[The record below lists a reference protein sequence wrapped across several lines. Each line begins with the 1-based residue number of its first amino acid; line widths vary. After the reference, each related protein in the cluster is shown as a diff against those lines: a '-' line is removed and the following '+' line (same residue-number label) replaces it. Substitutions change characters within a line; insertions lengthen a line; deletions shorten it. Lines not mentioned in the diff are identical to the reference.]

1 MEVSLDDAPSPVAC
15 GIRRTPL
22 ARILVSGGVLQFIL
36 SSCSCPDTDLF
47 GGVPALGPTLLY
59 LLDLHFCLCSL

>member
-1 MEVSLDDAPSPVAC
+1 MEVSLDYAPSPVAC

-22 ARILVSGGVLQFIL
+22 ARIPDSGRFLQFIL
-36 SSCSCPDTDLF
+36 SSHSRFDTDLF

-59 LLDLHFCLCSL
+59 SLDLHL